1 MINTQ
6 ELENAIAIV
15 EKWLAPQFLGK
26 RAVFIYPSKAQKD
39 LGLTEKVFWFAIF
52 TLVEQQK
59 ISLGENDYMAIYPAA
74 IVLGKHQ

>member
-1 MINTQ
+1 MINQ

-15 EKWLAPQFLGK
+15 ENWLIPQCVGK
-26 RAVFIYPSKAQKD
+26 RVFFINPSKAQED
-39 LGLTEKVFWFAIF
+39 LGLTEKIFWFAIF

-74 IVLGKHQ
+74 IVLSA